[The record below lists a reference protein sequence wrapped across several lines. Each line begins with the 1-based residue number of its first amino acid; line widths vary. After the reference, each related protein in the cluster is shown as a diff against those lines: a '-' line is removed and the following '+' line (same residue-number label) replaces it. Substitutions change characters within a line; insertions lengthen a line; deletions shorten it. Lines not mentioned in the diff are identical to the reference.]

1 MLDDDDD
8 VADDDEG
15 DEEHAGYG
23 YDVCKIR
30 PNGSL
35 ALRGEET
42 PRKLHAT
49 SCNNLF
55 QPLPYEVVA
64 ARRMNK
70 GGLESTNNL
79 GPLQ

>member
-1 MLDDDDD
+1 MKNIRMLDDDDD

-35 ALRGEET
+35 ALRGEE
-42 PRKLHAT
+42 
-49 SCNNLF
+49 
-55 QPLPYEVVA
+55 
-64 ARRMNK
+64 RRMNK